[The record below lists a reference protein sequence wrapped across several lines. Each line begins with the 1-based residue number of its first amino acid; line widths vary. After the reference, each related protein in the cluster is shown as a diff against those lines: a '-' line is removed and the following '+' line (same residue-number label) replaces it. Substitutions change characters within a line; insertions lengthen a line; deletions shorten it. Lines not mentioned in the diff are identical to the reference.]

1 MRNGNGRK
9 KCVVHVT
16 LGLGVGG
23 QENLLVEFARHAD
36 RARFNLRVVSLGGRG
51 TLAPDLEACG
61 VPVEALAE
69 PDGLRPGIV
78 LRLAGLFRRWRA
90 DVVHTHDNR
99 PLVYGAPAARL
110 ARVPRVVH
118 TKHYGRIA
126 HISRRQAFL
135 EAAAARLA
143 DRFVC
148 VSRDSAAGAVAQGV
162 PARKVATVWNGID
175 LARFTYAGPC
185 SGGPAV
191 LVARLSPEK
200 DIPTLL
206 RAAALVTRAEPG
218 FRLEV
223 AGHGPCLPELQ
234 RLAGELGLGE
244 RVRFLGEVRDV
255 PGLLKRAGLFVLS
268 SVTEGISLTLLEAM
282 ARGLPVVATRVGGNP
297 EVVADGDTGVLV
309 PPGKPEVLAEAV
321 LRVWRDPGRGR
332 ELGLAG
338 RRRVEAN
345 FEVRG
350 MVSRYEALY
359 EASSLPCDVRLSVGA

>member
-1 MRNGNGRK
+1 VGLMRNGNGHR

-23 QENLLVEFARHAD
+23 QEKLLVELARHAD
-36 RARFNLRVVSLGGRG
+36 RARFDLRVVCLGGRG
-51 TLAPDLEACG
+51 ALAPDLEGCG
-61 VPVEALAE
+61 APVEALAE

-110 ARVPRVVH
+110 ARVPQVIH
-118 TKHYGRIA
+118 TRHYGRIA
-126 HISRRQAFL
+126 HISRRQGLL
-135 EAAAARLA
+135 EAAGARLT
-143 DRFVC
+143 DRFIC
-148 VSRDSAAGAVAQGV
+148 VSRDSAAAAVAQGV
-162 PARKVATVWNGID
+162 PARKVGTIWNGID
-175 LARFTYAGPC
+175 LTRFAYAGPRP
-185 SGGPAV
+185 GGPAV

-206 RAAALVTRAEPG
+206 RAAAQVVRAEPA
-218 FRLEV
+218 FRLEI
-223 AGHGPCLPELQ
+223 AGDGPCRPELQ
-234 RLAGELGLGE
+234 RLAAELEFGE
-244 RVRFLGEVRDV
+244 RVRFLGEIRDV
-255 PGLLKRAGLFVLS
+255 PGLLARAGLFVLS
-268 SVTEGISLTLLEAM
+268 SLTEGISLTLLEAM

-297 EVVADGDTGVLV
+297 EVVADAATGLLV
-309 PPGKPEVLAEAV
+309 PPGNPEALAEAV
-321 LRVWRDPGRGR
+321 LSVWRDPGRGR

-338 RRRVEAN
+338 RRRVEQN

-359 EASSLPCDVRLSVGA
+359 AEGLRAACG